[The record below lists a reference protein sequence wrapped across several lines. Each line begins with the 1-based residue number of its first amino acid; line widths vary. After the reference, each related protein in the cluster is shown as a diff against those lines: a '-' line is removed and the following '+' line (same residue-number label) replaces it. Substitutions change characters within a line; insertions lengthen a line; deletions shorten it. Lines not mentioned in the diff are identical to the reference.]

1 MRFEKNTK
9 IYLYKTP
16 LDEKYRNVYDD
27 YNDELAYHTFLLN
40 FPHIEIDVENLKSS
54 RDTNGRFS
62 VDVANYNSMDLHD
75 YNYMEFM
82 CNNERKFAFIMG
94 LQSQNDAPAPSCQL
108 SCKLDAWANHYQ
120 IIKNSFNSVFSNR
133 ATFDTHIK
141 KNIASVVKN
150 GKYAV
155 KKIPSKFAQ
164 SDGPMVV
171 LWQRL
176 IISDSPTI
184 TRGDVTYGP
193 YQFTDLRLGGTY
205 VLYKPVGLLSIEE
218 VNYEKTLV
226 FLPNAIHVGGTDY
239 NDNVNKLL
247 AATPAGE
254 LFSIANCISSF
265 IISNT
270 LCYSVPF
277 KYAITLTGQTYVVDI
292 DSSIKFAFGND
303 IKVGTTDI
311 VHNATFIMPVD
322 GAIVADV
329 KTDISLNYASITVYD
344 RYSTNYV
351 HACETEGI
359 FAEYPF
365 NYYSIYIGNEE
376 VRLIPIS
383 GASNAFTLSYDCSG
397 KINPDIRIYSE
408 SNNPL
413 HRAVLTSGQ
422 LDTRNLAYDEY
433 MARNANSIE
442 TERDKIYFNM
452 LSQFASGAL
461 MAAGGVPPVAQI
473 GGIINAGFQ
482 LQSIE
487 SRLEDFRNTPST
499 VAATVDYPTDNPF
512 SLDLILI
519 CENSIHTIS
528 SALMQI
534 LGDYHYNGYEANLIT
549 DITTKSKDCFDVVEG
564 ELTLN
569 AQMSIDDRNEIITAV
584 SNRMTRW
591 HIGTDASNA
600 RINVLKTMNKNV
612 SNYNVSQIR

>member
-1 MRFEKNTK
+1 MRFDQNTK
-9 IYLYKTP
+9 LFLYKTP
-16 LDEKYRNVYDD
+16 LDENYRNVYDD
-27 YNDELAYHTFLLN
+27 YEDYTDYHNFLLN
-40 FPHIEIDVENLKSS
+40 FPYIEIANTYVKSS

-82 CNNERKFAFIMG
+82 CGNERKFAFIMSI
-94 LQSQNDAPAPSCQL
+94 QSQNDAATPSCQL

-120 IIKNSFNSVFSNR
+120 IIKNSFNTVFSNR
-133 ATFDTHIK
+133 ATFDTHIR
-141 KNIASVVKN
+141 KNIASMVKN

-155 KKIPSKFAQ
+155 KKIPQKFAQ
-164 SDGPMVV
+164 SDGPKVV
-171 LWQRL
+171 LWQR
-176 IISDSPTI
+176 IILSDSPTLNNGA
-184 TRGDVTYGP
+184 TTYGP

-205 VLYKPVGLLSIEE
+205 VLYRPVGLLSIEE
-218 VNYEKTLV
+218 VAYEKTLV
-226 FLPNAIHVGGTDY
+226 FLPNAIHVGGVDY
-239 NDNVNKLL
+239 SDNNYKLL
-247 AATPAGE
+247 VSTPAGE
-254 LFSIANCISSF
+254 LFSIANCLSSF
-265 IISNT
+265 IISNS

-277 KYAITLTGQTYVVDI
+277 KYTITLTGQTYVVDI
-292 DSSIKFAFGND
+292 DNSIKFAYGND

-311 VHNATFIMPVD
+311 VHNAAFIMSVD
-322 GAIVADV
+322 GAINADV
-329 KTDISLNYASITVYD
+329 KTDITLGYGSITQYD
-344 RYSTNYV
+344 RYSTDYT

-376 VRLIPIS
+376 VHLIPPS
-383 GASNAFTLSYDCSG
+383 GATNTFTLSYDCSG

-408 SNNPL
+408 NNNPL
-413 HRAVLTSGQ
+413 HRAVLTSGH

-442 TERDKIYFNM
+442 TEREKIYFNM

-461 MAAGGVPPVAQI
+461 MAAGGIPPVTQMT
-473 GGIINAGFQ
+473 GIINAGFQ

-487 SRLEDFRNTPST
+487 SRLEDLRNTPST
-499 VAATVDYPTDNPF
+499 VAGTVDYSIDNPF

-519 CENSIHTIS
+519 CENNMFTTS

-534 LGDYHYNGYEANLIT
+534 LGDYHYNGYEANLIM
-549 DITTKSKDCFDVVEG
+549 DITTKHKDCFDVVEG

-569 AQMSIDDRNEIITAV
+569 AQMSIDDRNDIITAV

-591 HIGTDASNA
+591 HIGTDASNE

-612 SNYNVSQIR
+612 TNYNVTQIQ